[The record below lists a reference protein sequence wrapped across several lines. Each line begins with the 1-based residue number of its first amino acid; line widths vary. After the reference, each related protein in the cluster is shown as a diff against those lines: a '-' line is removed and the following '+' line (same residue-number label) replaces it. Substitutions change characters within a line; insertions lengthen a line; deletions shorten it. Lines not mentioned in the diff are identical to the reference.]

1 MVHRT
6 LKINAFDIYTDCVRY
21 GKQLKCY
28 DFCLYTRDYVSI
40 KIYEYENQIYIFKM
54 KNDNVLEGIKIGE
67 E

>member
-1 MVHRT
+1 MVYRT
-6 LKINAFDIYTDCVRY
+6 LKIDAFDIYMDCVRY

-40 KIYEYENQIYIFKM
+40 KVYEYENNIYIFKM
-54 KNDNVLEGIKIGE
+54 ENGNVLEVMKIGE